1 MTAVMPS
8 PVKIA
13 VKKKEAS
20 SADNEVINREV
31 MGGGKAYCL
40 YQLEATM
47 KSRGRK
53 QRGHGKEHLLE
64 IFLLRHPRVAHRDK
78 SKDEETMRMRESKE
92 SRQVKE
98 LLTKNQSRM

>member
-1 MTAVMPS
+1 MPS
-8 PVKIA
+8 LVKIA
-13 VKKKEAS
+13 RKKRKEAS

-40 YQLEATM
+40 YQPEATM
-47 KSRGRK
+47 KSRRRK
-53 QRGHGKEHLLE
+53 QRGHRKEHLLE
-64 IFLLRHPRVAHRDK
+64 IFLKRHPRVANQDK
-78 SKDEETMRMRESKE
+78 SKDKEILRMRESKE